1 MSDIHK
7 ALNEIDIVINENSP
21 AMDDYDGG
29 LIAGLHKAKQIL
41 TEVSSNE
48 HTENN

>member
-7 ALNEIDIVINENSP
+7 ALNAIDIVINENSP

-29 LIAGLHKAKQIL
+29 LLTPGKGCPSGPRGAYEGLGP
-41 TEVSSNE
+41 SP
-48 HTENN
+48 